1 MESAEILGKMVKSL
15 ESFGKLL
22 EQLESGPTDENIQK
36 IKSDFK
42 QRLEIISSLEKIDFS
57 EMKNFE

>member
-42 QRLEIISSLEKIDFS
+42 QRIEIISSLEKIDFS